1 MSPTGKRQ
9 QYYFDYITNC
19 DMCGAETA
27 GNRVLGQRLNQ
38 SQGLNPKK
46 LSGISVS
53 VIQCRNC
60 NLIYSNPQPI
70 PFNIQDHYGIPPD
83 EYWNDR
89 SFDWE
94 ENYFLPQI
102 LKTKELIGFKPGMKA
117 LDCGAGIGMGMLS
130 LEHAGFDTWGFE
142 PSVPFYEK
150 ALSHTKVNPERLKL
164 GMLEEMDFPQNEF
177 DFVNF
182 GAVLEHF
189 YHPGKCIHKGMQW
202 LKPGGVMHVEVP
214 SSKHL
219 IGKLL
224 NAYYKLS
231 GTNFVT
237 NLSPMHSPFHLFEFD
252 VKSFTEN
259 AKLTGEYSIA
269 YYKYDVGSIFHGPR
283 FLHPILKQYMKMTKR
298 GLQLVI
304 WLRKL

>member
-1 MSPTGKRQ
+1 
-9 QYYFDYITNC
+9 
-19 DMCGAETA
+19 MCGADA
-27 GNRVLGQRLNQ
+27 SRSKVLGQRLNQ

-46 LSGISVS
+46 LSGISVT
-53 VIQCRNC
+53 VMQCGNC

-83 EYWNDR
+83 EYWNNR
-89 SFDWE
+89 CFDWD

-102 LKTKELIGFKPGMKA
+102 EKTKELLSFQPGMKA

-130 LEHAGFDTWGFE
+130 LSHAGFDTWGFE

-150 ALSHTKVNPERLKL
+150 ALSHTKVNPERLQL
-164 GMLEEMDFPQNEF
+164 GMLEEMNFPENEF
-177 DFVNF
+177 DFINF

-189 YHPGKCIHKGMQW
+189 YHPSDCIHRAMQW
-202 LKPGGVMHVEVP
+202 LKPGGVMHIEVP
-214 SSKHL
+214 SSRHL

-224 NAYYKLS
+224 NFYYRLK
-231 GTNFVT
+231 GTSFVT
-237 NLSPMHSPFHLFEFD
+237 HLSPMHSPFHLYEFD
-252 VKSFTEN
+252 LKSFSEN
-259 AKLTGEYSIA
+259 AAMYGEYAVA

-283 FLHPILKQYMKMTKR
+283 FIHPLLKQYMKMTNR

-304 WLRKL
+304 WLRKV